1 MSNEA
6 SASTAVKNNGRTL
19 TIGASL
25 SYFVFS
31 LIINAAG
38 NVLTVVTS
46 QKIHPAFLG
55 SAYWTAAESGFN
67 KAVFQGSST
76 MLGWVFFIVGVL
88 IAVLNVF
95 LQGRFDWKKFFGNI
109 AFMVPFSVLISFFA
123 GMFSNILPTSHSLA
137 MTIGYT
143 ILNFIGVAMIAIA
156 ISIYQRTNLVLHP
169 ADDLMQILRFKY
181 FNGSAAKAMWA
192 SYIPPTIIGIV
203 AIIILPD
210 FSNYGLGTIFA
221 FLFQGGIT
229 GWGDRAIFPSLKHQG
244 I

>member
-1 MSNEA
+1 MNA
-6 SASTAVKNNGRTL
+6 KNVTQGATVNRGRTL
-19 TIGASL
+19 TISASL

-46 QKIHPAFLG
+46 QKIHPTFLG
-55 SAYWTAAESGFN
+55 SAYWTAAQAGFN
-67 KAVFQGSST
+67 KAVFQGSNGT
-76 MLGWVFFIVGVL
+76 LGWIFFIVGVL
-88 IAVLNVF
+88 IAILNVF
-95 LQGRFDWKKFFGNI
+95 LQGYFNWKKFVGNI
-109 AFMVPFSVLISFFA
+109 AFMVPFSLLISFFA
-123 GMFSNILPTSHSLA
+123 SAFSQVLPESHSVLV
-137 MTIGYT
+137 TVIYT
-143 ILNFIGVAMIAIA
+143 LLNFLGVVMIGLA
-156 ISIYQRTNLVLHP
+156 ISIYQRTNLILHP

-181 FNGSAAKAMWA
+181 FKGAAAKAMWA

-229 GWGDRAIFPSLKHQG
+229 GWGDKYIFPNLKHQG

>member
-1 MSNEA
+1 MTAKNLTIKATSN
-6 SASTAVKNNGRTL
+6 SGRTL

-46 QKIHPAFLG
+46 QKIHPTFLG
-55 SAYWTAAESGFN
+55 SAYWTAAQAGFN
-67 KAVFQGSST
+67 KAAFGGNSAS
-76 MLGWVFFIVGVL
+76 LGWIFFVVGVL
-88 IAVLNVF
+88 TAILNVF
-95 LQGRFDWKKFFGNI
+95 LQGHFNWRKFVGNV
-109 AFMVPFSVLISFFA
+109 AFMVPFSLLISFFA
-123 GMFSNILPTSHSLA
+123 NMFSEVLPDAHGIS

-143 ILNFIGVAMIAIA
+143 ALNFIGVIMIALA
-156 ISIYQRTNLVLHP
+156 ISIYQRDNLILHP

-181 FNGSAAKAMWA
+181 FKGSAAKAMWA
-192 SYIPPTIIGIV
+192 SYIPPTIIGII
-203 AIIILPD
+203 AIFMLPD

-229 GWGDRAIFPSLKHQG
+229 GWGDKFVFPRLKHQG